1 MSSGVTL
8 TCLFLASVEAG
19 RTFVKIGITS
29 SPITTMCRPTASIW
43 LVPKFSSFDQMSFTL
58 IGFIPG
64 GSGACLGGEK
74 KSLIRSPNPPKLAPQ
89 ATASLLFTRPRDAG
103 PLRKN
108 SARLPVTPDPNVV
121 CVKGASLRS
130 RTLTGR
136 SVRNCFRFDQK
147 LSGIRRSGLVNFGTL
162 EDGTGTAGPRAAED
176 TLGFVISEGSRLM
189 NLPGTVY
196 LFTLDADSPT
206 SVSLADMIPAGRE
219 RLRVS
224 SGCHRLSFIVK

>member
-1 MSSGVTL
+1 MSTGVTF
-8 TCLFLASVEAG
+8 TCLFFASVEAG

-29 SPITTMCRPTASIW
+29 SPIAAMCRPIASIW

-74 KSLIRSPNPPKLAPQ
+74 KSLMRSPNPPKLAPH
-89 ATASLLFTRPRDAG
+89 ATASLLFTRPREAG
-103 PLRKN
+103 PERKN
-108 SARLPVTPDPNVV
+108 SARFPATPEPKLV

-147 LSGIRRSGLVNFGTL
+147 LSAMRISGRPNLGTALAGTGIAGAAPAVGTL
-162 EDGTGTAGPRAAED
+162 GLFTERGK
-176 TLGFVISEGSRLM
+176 RLIK
-189 NLPGTVY
+189 LSGTV
-196 LFTLDADSPT
+196 FLD
-206 SVSLADMIPAGRE
+206 LGGRHAA
-219 RLRVS
+219 R
-224 SGCHRLSFIVK
+224 FI